1 MAEEIYE
8 MLDEYFQENVEKIQ
22 NSNKNLNNE
31 QLLEL
36 YGLYKQSII
45 GNNNTND
52 EVYRRELRQFEA
64 SLHNNSKI
72 ERSKIRLQRLK
83 FVETVEVEKNR
94 VSVSNRKI

>member
-8 MLDEYFQENVEKIQ
+8 MLDEFFQEKIEIIQ

-45 GNNNTND
+45 GNNNTNND
-52 EVYRRELRQFEA
+52 FKTLKDKKMWESWNKFYG
-64 SLHNNSKI
+64 I
-72 ERSKIRLQRLK
+72 EQ
-83 FVETVEVEKNR
+83 NR
-94 VSVSNRKI
+94 AKQSFIQKVHEFLN

>member
-45 GNNNTND
+45 GNNNTNND
-52 EVYRRELRQFEA
+52 FKTLKDKKCGKVGI
-64 SLHNNSKI
+64 NSMVSKKI
-72 ERSKIRLQRLK
+72 ALNKHSYKK
-83 FVETVEVEKNR
+83 YTNF
-94 VSVSNRKI
+94 

>member
-45 GNNNTND
+45 GNNTTNND
-52 EVYRRELRQFEA
+52 F
-64 SLHNNSKI
+64 KT
-72 ERSKIRLQRLK
+72 LK
-83 FVETVEVEKNR
+83 DKKMWESWNKFYGIEKNR
-94 VSVSNRKI
+94 AKQTFIQKVYEFLN

>member
-45 GNNNTND
+45 GNNNTNND
-52 EVYRRELRQFEA
+52 F
-64 SLHNNSKI
+64 KT
-72 ERSKIRLQRLK
+72 LK
-83 FVETVEVEKNR
+83 DKKMWESWNKFYDIEKNR
-94 VSVSNRKI
+94 AKQTFIQKVYEFLN